1 MANYPG
7 AVAFFKQSLRSS
19 AESKIQET
27 MSRPMSHTKAIA
39 LNHLDFAA
47 LLVSRVCHDL
57 VSPVGAVV
65 NGLEVLED
73 ETDMAMRADALRL
86 VAASAEQ
93 AAARLQFARI
103 AFGAAGSAGAELD
116 LAEVGRITSGLLK
129 GGKVEL
135 VWKAEAVNW
144 PKDWAKLLMNAVLV
158 AADCLPRGGRVHVET
173 GGDATA
179 PKFVIRAAGTI
190 ARLTPEVEWALKGEP
205 VAPLDGRSIQPYLTF
220 HLSQGLALALS
231 VGVAEGEVR
240 FAAG

>member
-1 MANYPG
+1 
-7 AVAFFKQSLRSS
+7 
-19 AESKIQET
+19 
-27 MSRPMSHTKAIA
+27 MSHAKAIA
-39 LNHLDFAA
+39 LNDLDFAA

-116 LAEVGRITSGLLK
+116 LAEVGRIMSGLLK

-135 VWKAEAVNW
+135 VWQAEAVNW

-158 AADCLPRGGRVHVET
+158 AADSLPRGGKVLVET
-173 GGDATA
+173 GGDALA
-179 PKFVIRAAGTI
+179 PKFTIRAAGTV
-190 ARLTPEVEWALKGEP
+190 ARMTPEVERALAGEP
-205 VAPLDGRSIQPYLTF
+205 SGALDGRSIQPYLT
-220 HLSQGLALALS
+220 HQLSRNLSASLS
-231 VGVAEGEVR
+231 VGAAEGEVR
-240 FAAG
+240 IAAG